1 MERALCM
8 AHWLKH
14 CKVNEPIY
22 ILSAAIWVKW
32 RGRCSPL
39 STVTLCCST
48 QRNVSGPQ
56 RLMSTFHIQLV
67 VKNNDEW
74 TGNRCSWKVLEKYTE
89 HRPDCLCRMCLISF
103 NPVANGWIMS
113 AWWMVNVTAVRFDY
127 NTASPALAIV
137 LHKKWRS
144 SVAHSL
150 TPPHLKKKKK
160 KKEGTSGRGDSSA
173 NQAMRNPTGHPEES
187 P

>member
-39 STVTLCCST
+39 CTVTLCCST

-56 RLMSTFHIQLV
+56 RWMSTFHIQLV
-67 VKNNDEW
+67 IKNNDEW
-74 TGNRCSWKVLEKYTE
+74 TEYRCLEKYSK
-89 HRPDCLCRMCLISF
+89 HRSDSLCRICFISV
-103 NPVANGWIMS
+103 NPVANGRITS
-113 AWWMVNVTAVRFDY
+113 AWWMLNVAGVKYDY
-127 NTASPALAIV
+127 QAALPVVAIV
-137 LHKKWRS
+137 LDKKWRS
-144 SVAHSL
+144 NVDHRL
-150 TPPHLKKKKK
+150 TPPH
-160 KKEGTSGRGDSSA
+160 
-173 NQAMRNPTGHPEES
+173 
-187 P
+187 